1 MAIRNDY
8 SQNRKLY
15 VGNGTEVS
23 VSDGNAIITGNVGIG
38 TTSPSQKLDVNG
50 NAYINGQ
57 AQAST
62 AVMKTYSGHAMFGS
76 NSTAE
81 PIALGRDA
89 ANLDLV
95 VATSGN
101 VGIGTT
107 SPAAGIQVAKGGITI
122 PVAGA
127 STASAVFGNSTSDD
141 NYGLVLGADGSGK
154 GYISSQRT
162 DGGTSI
168 YPLAIQPNGGNVGIG
183 ATSPGE
189 KLHVFGGAAAIKID
203 STTNEASLKYDNSTT
218 TAAIKLANNDL
229 KTELGG
235 SERMRI
241 LANGNVGIGT
251 TSPDSKLD
259 VKGPSAVPADGNQ
272 TLSITNTT
280 GGTQLN
286 LGTAENAY
294 GWIEAREGNTSRN
307 LLINPN
313 GSNVGIGLINPAKT
327 LDVFGTG
334 RFYDDLTLSENLRM
348 DNRQTGV
355 VSSPQPRISR
365 AVLESSIETGNAV
378 VHPYFNNDL
387 ANFVARGG
395 TITVGG
401 VTTQPGSEAKNVMFQ
416 PSNQFMVVSGITG
429 STWSI
434 TLLSAGDASFN
445 LTYGC
450 YIGITFGS
458 GSFDPD
464 SMIIEGTTDATGAT
478 GWTTALNSSVS
489 STTYSTYLSSG
500 GTGIKA
506 IRFTMGYTS
515 GSPRVN
521 NIFAYNY
528 ASKGMTNY
536 FLGKHGGKVYG
547 NIETTSFGSS
557 AAVNLINNSG
567 SSYFNGGNVGIGTTS
582 PSEKL
587 SVSGNILAQDSGVLA
602 GINGDKDGFIFH
614 DLYTGSGNYYGYKA
628 FSGGNTRLSIV
639 TDASERLTVLAGG
652 NVGIGTTAPGA
663 KLNIYHSF
671 TKTAANPNTVEVFHN
686 GSVSTNNIYPVAG
699 LFTQRVSGGSNS
711 YATGLVGVADKLG
724 DYGYIARGVQGI
736 GKLSGN
742 ITVNNADMQYMG
754 VEGRIEMEGSNSVNL
769 DDRAYSF
776 YGTAEIDSGSHLKE
790 YHGLYLNTPTNNGTI
805 LNKYGVSQ
813 VDANSKNYFAGNVG
827 IGTTSP
833 TTKLHISESSSASTV
848 NLLYLENTGSGGSEG
863 VSIKFNPMFG
873 ATSMIASNR
882 EGADSGKTNLT
893 FHNCLVNDAA
903 PIERMRITSAG
914 NVGIG
919 TTSPNGKLEV
929 NGIVKI
935 GNATTGLSMNGGS
948 ATEFLISGAD
958 TGGNAWNSIHIKAD
972 GNDGLFIEKD
982 TNKVGIGT
990 SNPTDKLHVGG
1001 SIKWEGVGTAGILSG
1016 GETYVSISSDG
1027 DDIALTGGNV
1037 GIGTTSPAR
1046 NLHIH
1051 ASALTD
1057 IHITNDDTGSGS
1069 GDGGT
1074 ITMAALDLLINNREA
1089 ANIQLRTSGTERMRI
1104 TSGGNVGIGTTN
1116 PGSYKLKVAGVSDTQ
1131 GLVVGYQDLLLYD
1144 NNTYSPEFKMTNN
1157 THSLGIDYQNNETLR
1172 FITRSGVTTVPITF
1186 AMRTGTIN
1194 AAAFTQT
1201 SDERLKT
1208 KIVDLTCDNVDVSWK
1223 SFEMKDNEGE
1233 YRTGVIAQELEQKHP
1248 EFVNTDEEGFKTVK
1262 YIDLLIAKIAEL
1274 EARLEKVENN

>member
-1 MAIRNDY
+1 MGYLNGTTATFGTNNFSAVHNSTAIGTGTESGINLANNASDDGAPSPIISFSAKSASASFQHAYAAIYGIKTATGADANWNKGDLVLATGQSTGPLERMRID
-8 SQNRKLY
+8 S
-15 VGNGTEVS
+15 VGNVGIGTTNPAQKFVVADSTNGDGIELVPGSTS
-23 VSDGNAIITGNVGIG
+23 VIQAFDRTASLYNNLNIDTASTRLRSTDNIEFKTGSGFSEAMRIDSSGNVGIG
-38 TTSPSQKLDVNG
+38 TTSPSAKLEIGSAYGDAIILKDNRTSTSGEFEHGIRFSHYNNYANG
-50 NAYINGQ
+50 LYFQHNDYFGITKDKFLLKVGNG
-57 AQAST
+57 T
-62 AVMKTYSGHAMFGS
+62 KM
-76 NSTAE
+76 
-81 PIALGRDA
+81 
-89 ANLDLV
+89 V
-95 VATSGN
+95 VDHSGN
-101 VGIGTT
+101 VGIGT
-107 SPAAGIQVAKGGITI
+107 
-122 PVAGA
+122 
-127 STASAVFGNSTSDD
+127 
-141 NYGLVLGADGSGK
+141 
-154 GYISSQRT
+154 
-162 DGGTSI
+162 
-168 YPLAIQPNGGNVGIG
+168 
-183 ATSPGE
+183 TSPGE

-711 YATGLVGVADKLG
+711 YATGLVGVADKQG

-742 ITVNNADMQYMG
+742 VSVNNADMQYMG

-769 DDRAYSF
+769 DDRGYSF
-776 YGTAEIDSGSHLKE
+776 YGTAEVDSGSHLKE
-790 YHGLYLNTPTNNGTI
+790 YHGLYLSTPTNNGTI

-813 VDANSKNYFAGNVG
+813 VDANSRNYFAGNVG
-827 IGTTSP
+827 IGTNSPDAKLDVNGTSLFRRDLTIYNKGNNSSP
-833 TTKLHISESSSASTV
+833 SYELRFKGTNSSGVDKVHASLESSPYATDT
-848 NLLYLENTGSGGSEG
+848 NAGTLLFKTAN
-863 VSIKFNPMFG
+863 
-873 ATSMIASNR
+873 ASNQIL
-882 EGADSGKTNLT
+882 DT
-893 FHNCLVNDAA
+893 
-903 PIERMRITSAG
+903 RMVIDGVG

-919 TTSPNGKLEV
+919 TTSPSEKLDV
-929 NGIVKI
+929 
-935 GNATTGLSMNGGS
+935 
-948 ATEFLISGAD
+948 
-958 TGGNAWNSIHIKAD
+958 
-972 GNDGLFIEKD
+972 
-982 TNKVGIGT
+982 
-990 SNPTDKLHVGG
+990 VGG
-1001 SIKWEGVGTAGILSG
+1001 SLNVSDTYGTVKIIG
-1016 GETYVSISSDG
+1016 
-1027 DDIALTGGNV
+1027 TGGLSRVFLGDTADEDV
-1037 GIGTTSPAR
+1037 GYLEYNHISNYFKIGV
-1046 NLHIH
+1046 N
-1051 ASALTD
+1051 
-1057 IHITNDDTGSGS
+1057 
-1069 GDGGT
+1069 
-1074 ITMAALDLLINNREA
+1074 AA
-1089 ANIQLRTSGTERMRI
+1089 ERMRI
-1104 TSGGNVGIGTTN
+1104 TSTGNVGIGTTN

-1172 FITRSGVTTVPITF
+1172 WITRSGVTTVPITF
-1186 AMRTGTIN
+1186 QMRAGTITATN
-1194 AAAFTQT
+1194 FIFS
-1201 SDERLKT
+1201 SDERKKT
-1208 KIVDLTCDNVDVSWK
+1208 KIADLSCDNIDVSWK

-1233 YRTGVIAQELEQKHP
+1233 YRTGVVAQELEQKHP
-1248 EFVNTDEEGFKTVK
+1248 EFVNTNDEGFKSVK

-1274 EARLEKVENN
+1274 EARLEKLEK